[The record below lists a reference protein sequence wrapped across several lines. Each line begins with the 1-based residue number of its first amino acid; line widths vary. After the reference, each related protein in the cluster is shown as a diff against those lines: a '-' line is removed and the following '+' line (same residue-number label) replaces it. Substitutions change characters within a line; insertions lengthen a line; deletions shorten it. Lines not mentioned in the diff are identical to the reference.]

1 MLENS
6 TFYWS
11 HTYYRGDKYESLGE
25 KIFKYSLVELENSP
39 IEAGSKTTKS
49 LLDIFIG
56 HGNDGGVVI
65 SYDKSMLKA
74 YINKVMKKK
83 LTVDT
88 HLPYID
94 GKAVLTQHLN
104 ANDNTEYNSETYEY
118 YKNKSINSR
127 TQYSSFV
134 YDNYE
139 TVRKIENYPM
149 YGLRYKG
156 LIATATQY
164 TEFKDNVLI
173 SWSGIW
179 GFWIHNKYNSHG
191 KLYSTYF
198 WVANEP
204 NTAAR
209 YDIQLII

>member
-6 TFYWS
+6 RFHWS
-11 HTYYRGDKYESLGE
+11 HTYYKGEKYENLGE
-25 KIFKYSLVELENSP
+25 KVFKYSLVELEDSP

-56 HGNDGGVVI
+56 YGNDGGVI
-65 SYDKSMLKA
+65 ILYQKSILKA
-74 YINKVMKKK
+74 YISKVMKKK
-83 LTVDT
+83 LVVDT

-94 GKAVLTQHLN
+94 GKVFLRGHLDCE
-104 ANDNTEYNSETYEY
+104 DNTEYNSQTYQY

-134 YDNYE
+134 YNNYE

-149 YGLRYKG
+149 YVSKYAPI
-156 LIATATQY
+156 IATATQY
-164 TEFKDNVLI
+164 AEFVNNELKF
-173 SWSGIW
+173 WSGIW
-179 GFWIHNKYNSHG
+179 GFWIKNKEHG
-191 KLYSTYF
+191 KLYSSSYWFHNDPDRAT
-198 WVANEP
+198 
-204 NTAAR
+204 R

>member
-6 TFYWS
+6 RFHWS
-11 HTYYRGDKYESLGE
+11 HTYYKGEKYENLGE

-56 HGNDGGVVI
+56 HGNDGGVI
-65 SYDKSMLKA
+65 IPYDKSILKA
-74 YINKVMKKK
+74 YISKVMKKK

-94 GKAVLTQHLN
+94 GKAVLTQYVD
-104 ANDNTEYNSETYEY
+104 ANDNAEYNSETYEY
-118 YKNKSINSR
+118 YKKKSISSR

-134 YDNYE
+134 YENYE

-149 YGLRYKG
+149 YKLRYKPM
-156 LIATATQY
+156 IATATQY
-164 TEFKDNVLI
+164 SKFENNVLI
-173 SWSGIW
+173 THSGIW
-179 GFWIHNKYNSHG
+179 GFWIHNKYNSQG
-191 KLYSTYF
+191 KLYSTYY
-198 WVANEP
+198 WNADEP
-204 NTAAR
+204 DTAAR